1 MFNLDKIIIKICGS
15 GGHDDYLLRRP
26 EKSRWLGQAGT
37 FGSVRGSKTTTRHH
51 NNQSGSSTTQA
62 TPATTLGAPAAE
74 RTGLLAPAQAQP
86 EAADLVVWTVATAT
100 STPNAPAVAVSP
112 AQPSKSD
119 KQLPPD
125 VPPVPGDPGLDC
137 GQAAGGAESSGKAL
151 GFWATERQPQRV
163 VSPTGRTSSSL
174 SDDDADDI
182 LDCQDKS

>member
-1 MFNLDKIIIKICGS
+1 M
-15 GGHDDYLLRRP
+15 
-26 EKSRWLGQAGT
+26 QAEN
-37 FGSVRGSKTTTRHH
+37 H

-74 RTGLLAPAQAQP
+74 RTGSLAPAEAQP

-137 GQAAGGAESSGKAL
+137 GQAAGGAGSSGKAL
-151 GFWATERQPQRV
+151 GWETERQPQRV
-163 VSPTGRTSSSL
+163 ISPTGRTSSSL
-174 SDDDADDI
+174 GDDDDTDKI
-182 LDCQDKS
+182 LNDEARG